1 MAITERDIEN
11 LRKLEGYLRTPRT
24 IGEIATYLG
33 VSRMRD
39 LDYIEVMVVNP
50 KRYNISCENLGGVEK
65 CWVVQ

>member
-33 VSRMRD
+33 VSRMRA
-39 LDYIEVMVVNP
+39 LDYLEIMLKNP
-50 KRYNISCENLGGVEK
+50 KKYPLTCGNLAGVEK
-65 CWVVQ
+65 TWVVQ